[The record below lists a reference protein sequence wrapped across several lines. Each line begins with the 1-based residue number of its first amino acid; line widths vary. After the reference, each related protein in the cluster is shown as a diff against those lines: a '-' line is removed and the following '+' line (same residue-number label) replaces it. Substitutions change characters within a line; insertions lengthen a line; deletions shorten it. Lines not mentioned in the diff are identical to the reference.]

1 MAIFEVDRVRV
12 GIAEAKNKLPKLIR
26 IAETGEVVTILRHGH
41 PVVELRRLH
50 PRPRRRG
57 GGSVRRSPLRTGTY
71 FVATGGRNGRHKS
84 GMMGIARMILVGDD
98 RRDKSKLHDNP
109 AISDRL

>member
-1 MAIFEVDRVRV
+1 MFFPNMAIFEVDRVRV

-50 PRPRRRG
+50 PPPRRRG
-57 GGSVRRSPLRTGTY
+57 EDPFADLLYELGLTS
-71 FVATGGRNGRHKS
+71 
-84 GMMGIARMILVGDD
+84 
-98 RRDKSKLHDNP
+98 
-109 AISDRL
+109 